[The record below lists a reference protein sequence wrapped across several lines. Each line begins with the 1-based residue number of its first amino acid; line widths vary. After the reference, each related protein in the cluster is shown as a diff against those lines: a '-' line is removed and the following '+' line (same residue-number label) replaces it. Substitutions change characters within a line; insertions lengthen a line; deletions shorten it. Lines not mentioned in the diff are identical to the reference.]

1 MTRRSERAETGHP
14 ASRDHPV
21 PRGETA
27 LSAGSAEF
35 RSSLLL
41 VLTADL
47 SVLLCW
53 LSWSRRSSTAAA
65 LALAAVVI
73 PLLIVLVTRPSL
85 RRVVTLLARS
95 ETNRRYVI
103 VPIGA
108 CVVFASLALSLG
120 SHADGL
126 LAASAVRHLGP
137 IDELVVSPDADSR
150 NQVLD
155 ALTRARSADVR
166 VSSSVDDL
174 LPLVVIDGALQIG
187 SRHLDVTI
195 VELDVAA
202 GQAFGGRPE
211 QTGLGGLLPLSV
223 GDVAIDRSL
232 VHASRSATVSRL
244 SMGGV
249 ARDVRIVPMIE
260 RKGFAVADA
269 RGLGEPSFGRPAD
282 RPVVYVAPG
291 TITTTIDALGD
302 RGVSANAQFVV
313 AVSNQGDAHDGLLRS
328 SATVALLD
336 EILANPAIGPV
347 SLPADD
353 PIGLGGATIRVA
365 APTPATVIAVKA
377 AHIERL
383 RAEFEASARS
393 RRLSRMAL
401 YTAAFACA
409 AVAFIARRKRHG
421 VQRELLR
428 SLGLRTRSSVA
439 LESAFLGVST
449 TIGLGAGA
457 ASAIVVSAAIGPFV
471 PIDRS
476 FTGGAATIAQALT
489 FAGGLAFTPSL
500 LRPLLAIVPS
510 PLRRFLRR
518 ASLTRLSGP
527 FAVVLGVISV
537 VGSINLL
544 RHGSTVWTRSAGF
557 LALIAGGALI
567 LGPTVLHR
575 PPFGRRVT
583 ARPVRRLRTRSF
595 AGVAAATGLV
605 VLPVAAS
612 QNLAATATVVSPWRS
627 SVFFS
632 DDVDAV
638 GLAEQLVRAG
648 GGRVLHTSTV
658 LVDDGTGD
666 TPATPSLALAAA
678 DGLGDGW
685 IPLRRS
691 PVPSSVPS
699 PVPSAAPST
708 ASASESASESVDL
721 PAGTVMI
728 SERLASVRGG
738 RLGVGDRL
746 VLRDPG
752 TTRSVSVVVHGV
764 VAFPRWA
771 GDIATSIDVFTAL
784 LTKDRV
790 LTARRAVAVSP
801 MTGSLAGATMGN
813 LAPNA
818 NATVRNIDDGPSR
831 VNAALVNWLRRAAL
845 VTLGIAVLM
854 VLVFRSPTWRP
865 IHWTV
870 VVAAVA
876 FGWFAG
882 SAVGGPPTRS
892 PLGPLAVGFAIAVLC
907 GVCALRVLTPEF
919 RVRDAIGRLPSRPKK
934 TGEFD

>member
-1 MTRRSERAETGHP
+1 MTRRSEPAENDHRAPRDHLAP
-14 ASRDHPV
+14 RDHPA

-53 LSWSRRSSTAAA
+53 LSWSRRSSSAAA
-65 LALAAVVI
+65 LALAAVAI
-73 PLLIVLVTRPSL
+73 PLFIVLATRPSL

-120 SHADGL
+120 TRADGL

-166 VSSSVDDL
+166 VSTSVDDL

-202 GQAFGGRPE
+202 GEAFGGRPE

-232 VHASRSATVSRL
+232 VHASRSAVVSRL
-244 SMGGV
+244 SMSGF

-260 RKGFAVADA
+260 RKGFAVADL
-269 RGLGEPSFGRPAD
+269 RGLGEPSFGRPAE

-313 AVSNQGDAHDGLLRS
+313 AVSNQGDALDGLRRS

-336 EILANPAIGPV
+336 EILANPPIGPV
-347 SLPADD
+347 TLPADD

-365 APTPATVIAVKA
+365 APTPASVIAVKA

-383 RAEFEASARS
+383 RAEFDASARS

-401 YTAAFACA
+401 YTAALACA
-409 AVAFIARRKRHG
+409 AVAFMARRKRHG
-421 VQRELLR
+421 VQREMLR

-457 ASAIVVSAAIGPFV
+457 VSAVVVGASIGSFG
-471 PIDRS
+471 PIDTS

-489 FAGGLAFTPSL
+489 FAGGLALVPSL
-500 LRPLLAIVPS
+500 LRPLLAIAPS
-510 PLRRFLRR
+510 PVRRFLRR
-518 ASLTRLSGP
+518 ASLTRLSGH
-527 FAVVLGVISV
+527 FVVALGVIAV
-537 VGSINLL
+537 VGSVALL

-557 LALIAGGALI
+557 VSLIAGGALI
-567 LGPTVLHR
+567 LGRTVLHR

-612 QNLAATATVVSPWRS
+612 QGLAATATVVSPWRS

-666 TPATPSLALAAA
+666 TPATPSRALAAA

-685 IPLRRS
+685 IPPRRSPVRS
-691 PVPSSVPS
+691 PVPSAV
-699 PVPSAAPST
+699 PST
-708 ASASESASESVDL
+708 ASASESVDL
-721 PAGTVMI
+721 PAGTVVI
-728 SERLASVRGG
+728 SERLASVRGA
-738 RLGVGDRL
+738 RLRVGDRL

-752 TTRSVSVVVHGV
+752 TTRSVSVVVHDV

-790 LTARRAVAVSP
+790 LTSRRAVAVST
-801 MTGSLAGATMGN
+801 MTSSLAGATMGN

-818 NATVRNIDDGPSR
+818 NATVRNLDGGPST

-854 VLVFRSPTWRP
+854 VLVFRSPAWRTM
-865 IHWTV
+865 HWTV

-892 PLGPLAVGFAIAVLC
+892 PIGPLAIGFGIAVLC
-907 GVCALRVLTPEF
+907 GVSALRILTPEF
-919 RVRDAIGRLPSRPKK
+919 RVRDAIGRLPTRPKR